1 MDYICQAIS
10 FLAEYNCVCSCTL
23 DFCFSRI
30 LISPNTILL
39 FFKSQE
45 VIPNQMA
52 VSECVCVGGG
62 GDGGRG
68 RGRFSKGYVT
78 LTSIEENDKTPT
90 KNWR

>member
-10 FLAEYNCVCSCTL
+10 FLAEHNCMLVHSR
-23 DFCFSRI
+23 FCFSRI

-52 VSECVCVGGG
+52 VSVCVCVCGGG
-62 GDGGRG
+62 GGGG
-68 RGRFSKGYVT
+68 GADFPKDM
-78 LTSIEENDKTPT
+78 LH
-90 KNWR
+90 